1 MLFKD
6 FKNFLSPFAPGFAF
20 FFLLSASSHSAEPK
34 TGGTLR
40 FGVRNNLRTLNPF
53 HLMQSVDHRV
63 RSLVYEN
70 LLAYDRNLEP
80 MPSLAGSWGVSPD
93 GMTYTFTVRPGVRFH
108 NRKPLSP
115 DDIKWSLEYAQNPK
129 NHAYGRE
136 DLTIVDKVEVE
147 PGHIRVRLKSP
158 FTPFLSAVANIQ
170 LFPVVA
176 KGSLQTGETQ
186 RDSLP
191 PGTGPFRFASWKPG
205 QELRVQRFTE
215 YWQKG
220 LPYLEEVHF
229 LIVPDNTVRMNA
241 IRAGDLDIVEEV
253 PRVEV
258 TRIRDGKMPGIG
270 LVIAPA
276 GTTRRI
282 IINHCR
288 PPFNNLKVR
297 QALALAIDQQD
308 IIDGAYSGHGTPAN
322 QKLLRGNKWFV
333 TELPERKQDLAR
345 ARALLAEGGYP
356 DGVKATI
363 NASTGT
369 ETELQIIQN
378 QAKKA
383 GIELSTR
390 MHDAA
395 TQMAILAKGEYQLA
409 TAGANTASDPDLAYY
424 SFYHTAPGEQRY
436 SGGGRIQPCYSN
448 PRVDQLLED
457 ARRITD
463 FRERRRMYKELA
475 EILYDEVPDLLI
487 GFIPNGFAFQRSIR
501 DFEPM
506 ITGVYSYGNGG
517 LLKTWIDR

>member
-1 MLFKD
+1 
-6 FKNFLSPFAPGFAF
+6 
-20 FFLLSASSHSAEPK
+20 
-34 TGGTLR
+34 
-40 FGVRNNLRTLNPF
+40 
-53 HLMQSVDHRV
+53 MQSVDHRV

-80 MPSLAGSWGVSPD
+80 LPALASSWNVSPD
-93 GMTYTFTVRPGVRFH
+93 GLTYTFTLRPGVKFH
-108 NRKPLSP
+108 DGKPLSP

-129 NHAYGRE
+129 NRANGRE
-136 DLTIVDKVEVE
+136 DLTIVEKVEVE
-147 PGHIRVRLKSP
+147 GSGHIRVRLKSL

-176 KGSLQTGETQ
+176 KGSLQPGETQ

-191 PGTGPFRFASWKPG
+191 PGTGPFRFAGWKPG

-215 YWQKG
+215 YWQKS
-220 LPYLEEVHF
+220 LPYLDEVHF
-229 LIVPDNTVRMNA
+229 LIVSDNTVRMNA

-258 TRIRDGKMPGIG
+258 TRIREGKVPGIG

-282 IINHCR
+282 LINHCH
-288 PPFNNLKVR
+288 PPFDNLKVR
-297 QALALAIDQQD
+297 QALAFAIDQQE

-322 QKLLRGNKWFV
+322 QKIMRGNKWFIS
-333 TELPERKQDLAR
+333 ELPERKQNLAR
-345 ARALLAEGGYP
+345 ARQLLAEAGYP

-363 NASTGT
+363 DASLGN

-378 QAKKA
+378 QAKKV

-395 TQMAILAKGEYQLA
+395 TNMAILAKGEYQLD
-409 TAGANTASDPDLAYY
+409 TAGANAASDPDLAYY
-424 SFYHTAPGEQRY
+424 AYYHTPPAELRH
-436 SGGGRIQPCYSN
+436 SGGGRTQPCYSN
-448 PRVDQLLED
+448 RRVDQLLEE

-487 GFIPNGFAFQRSIR
+487 GFIPNGFAFQKSVR

-506 ITGVYSYGNGG
+506 TTGVYSYGNGG
-517 LLKTWIDR
+517 LLKTWIDK